1 MPSETE
7 PVFFCIHVTF
17 AASSDCKM
25 DIEQPPSLVYI
36 PPYSVSSNARYEVR
50 SKLGEGTFGQVHL
63 ALDREIGR
71 LVALKS
77 ISCNSSGSYRGR
89 SSSSD
94 GPSLTKAAF
103 REVYA
108 MRQLAHPNVVSLLD
122 IFPRAGAVVLVLE
135 LMISDLAEVL
145 DRSPAP
151 LFEGEVKSWA
161 QQMLQGVAF
170 MHSKGLLH
178 RDLKPSNLLIN
189 SAGQLKLGDF
199 GLARVHKQP
208 QTRSY
213 SHQVR
218 NVR

>member
-1 MPSETE
+1 VLDPSLATAGCE
-7 PVFFCIHVTF
+7 
-17 AASSDCKM
+17 M
-25 DIEQPPSLVYI
+25 DVELPQSLVYT
-36 PPYSVSSNARYEVR
+36 PPYPVSSSARYEVR

-63 ALDREIGR
+63 ALDRETAQ

-77 ISCNSSGSYRGR
+77 ISCNSSSSHRGR
-89 SSSSD
+89 NSSSD

-103 REVYA
+103 RELYA

-122 IFPRAGAVVLVLE
+122 IFPRAAAVVLVLE

-213 SHQVR
+213 SHQV
-218 NVR
+218 